1 MPPRLKKKVVLGGQ
15 VINPNCKAVKL
26 PFRNVSD
33 AEVSVL
39 GEQMARFLGMREL
52 NLVSRN

>member
-15 VINPNCKAVKL
+15 VINPNCKSVKL

-39 GEQMARFLGMREL
+39 GEQMARFPGMREL

>member
-1 MPPRLKKKVVLGGQ
+1 MPTRLKKKVILGGQ
-15 VINPNCKAVKL
+15 VINPNCKSVKMAV
-26 PFRNVSD
+26 RNVSD